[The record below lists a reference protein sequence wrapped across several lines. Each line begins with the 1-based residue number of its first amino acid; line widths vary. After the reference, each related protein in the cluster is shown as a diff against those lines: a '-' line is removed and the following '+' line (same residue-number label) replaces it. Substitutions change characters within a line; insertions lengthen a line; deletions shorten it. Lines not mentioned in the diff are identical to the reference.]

1 MRSHYHRKLY
11 LNIFKIKTEKM
22 ESTLNFFK
30 IENNYYKDKNI
41 IITGATSPV
50 GISLVETLNSLGAN
64 LLLISHDET
73 KLQNTFSHL
82 LELDNNEEDE
92 ENEEQSDSNNNEKN
106 KNLIQYEIIDL
117 ENPKEINKKYPL
129 CLKKLKAKLDILLIC
144 HGINYYSKIK
154 DCSIEDFDKIMNLN
168 VRSVFHILSISVPFL
183 KLTKGNCVIL
193 SSIESFIPKNQGFL
207 NTTSKSMINSL
218 VQNSALELSSFGVR
232 INAVAPSK
240 IKKEEKKDENNIENN
255 FGMIWSGGSA
265 NQSGDRDGDM
275 HPLGKKLIE
284 KENVVDTILF
294 LASDEASFITGEII
308 QNDKGFSINHD
319 LSFTNDNNQ

>member
-1 MRSHYHRKLY
+1 
-11 LNIFKIKTEKM
+11 M

-30 IENNYYKDKNI
+30 IENNYYKNKNI

-50 GISLVETLNSLGAN
+50 GISLVETLISLGAN
-64 LLLISHDET
+64 LLLISHDES

-82 LELDNNEEDE
+82 LESDIDNNNEEE
-92 ENEEQSDSNNNEKN
+92 ENENQSQSNNNNNSSIKN
-106 KNLIQYEIIDL
+106 KNLIQYEIINL
-117 ENPKEINKKYPL
+117 ENAKEINEKYPL

-154 DCSIEDFDKIMNLN
+154 ECTIENFDKIINLN
-168 VRSVFHILSISVPFL
+168 VRSVFHILSLSVPFL

-193 SSIESFIPKNQGFL
+193 SSLESFIPKNQGFL
-207 NTTSKSMINSL
+207 NTTSKAMINSL

-240 IKKEEKKDENNIENN
+240 IKKEEKKDENNFDNN
-255 FGMIWSGGSA
+255 FGMIWGGSG
-265 NQSGDRDGDM
+265 NNNTVNEGGVY
-275 HPLGKKLIE
+275 PLSKKLIE
-284 KENVVDTILF
+284 KNNVADTILF

-308 QNDKGFSINHD
+308 QNDNGFSINHD
-319 LSFTNDNNQ
+319 LSFTNDNNQYN

>member
-1 MRSHYHRKLY
+1 
-11 LNIFKIKTEKM
+11 M

-30 IENNYYKDKNI
+30 IENNYYKNKNI

-50 GISLVETLNSLGAN
+50 GISLVETLISLGAN
-64 LLLISHDET
+64 LLLISHDES

-82 LELDNNEEDE
+82 LESDIDNNNEEE
-92 ENEEQSDSNNNEKN
+92 ENENQSQSNNNNSSIKN
-106 KNLIQYEIIDL
+106 NNLIQYEIIDL
-117 ENPKEINKKYPL
+117 ENAKEINEKYPL

-154 DCSIEDFDKIMNLN
+154 ECTIENFDKIINLN
-168 VRSVFHILSISVPFL
+168 VRSVFHILSLSVPFL

-193 SSIESFIPKNQGFL
+193 SSLESFIPKNQGFL
-207 NTTSKSMINSL
+207 NTTSKAMINSL

-240 IKKEEKKDENNIENN
+240 IKKEEKKDENNFDNN
-255 FGMIWSGGSA
+255 FGMIWGGSG
-265 NQSGDRDGDM
+265 NNNTVNEGGVY
-275 HPLGKKLIE
+275 PLSKKLIE
-284 KENVVDTILF
+284 KNNVADTILF

-308 QNDKGFSINHD
+308 QNDNGFSINHD
-319 LSFTNDNNQ
+319 LSFTNDNNQYN

>member
-1 MRSHYHRKLY
+1 
-11 LNIFKIKTEKM
+11 M

-30 IENNYYKDKNI
+30 IENNYYKNKNI

-50 GISLVETLNSLGAN
+50 GISLIEILISLGAN
-64 LLLISHDET
+64 LLLISHDES

-82 LELDNNEEDE
+82 LESDIDNNNEEE
-92 ENEEQSDSNNNEKN
+92 ENENQSQSNNNNSSIKN
-106 KNLIQYEIIDL
+106 NNLIQYEIIDL
-117 ENPKEINKKYPL
+117 ENAKEINEKYPL

-154 DCSIEDFDKIMNLN
+154 ECTIENFDKIINLN
-168 VRSVFHILSISVPFL
+168 VRSVFHILSLSVPFL

-193 SSIESFIPKNQGFL
+193 SSLESFIPKNQGFL
-207 NTTSKSMINSL
+207 NTTSKAMINSL

-240 IKKEEKKDENNIENN
+240 IKKEEKKDENNFDNN
-255 FGMIWSGGSA
+255 FGMIWGGSG
-265 NQSGDRDGDM
+265 NNNTVNEGGVY
-275 HPLGKKLIE
+275 PLSKKLIE
-284 KENVVDTILF
+284 KNNVADTILF

-308 QNDKGFSINHD
+308 QNDNGFSINHD
-319 LSFTNDNNQ
+319 LSFTNDNNQYN

>member
-1 MRSHYHRKLY
+1 
-11 LNIFKIKTEKM
+11 M

-30 IENNYYKDKNI
+30 IENNYYKNKNI

-50 GISLVETLNSLGAN
+50 GISLVETLISLGAN
-64 LLLISHDET
+64 LLLISHDES

-82 LELDNNEEDE
+82 LESDIDNNNEEE
-92 ENEEQSDSNNNEKN
+92 EKENQSLSNNNNNSSIKN
-106 KNLIQYEIIDL
+106 NNLIQYEIIDL
-117 ENPKEINKKYPL
+117 ENAKEINEKYPL

-154 DCSIEDFDKIMNLN
+154 ECTIENFDKIINLN
-168 VRSVFHILSISVPFL
+168 VRSVFHILSLSVPFL

-193 SSIESFIPKNQGFL
+193 SSLESFIPKNQGFL
-207 NTTSKSMINSL
+207 NTTSKAMINSL

-240 IKKEEKKDENNIENN
+240 IKKEEKKDENNFGNN
-255 FGMIWSGGSA
+255 FGMIWGGSG
-265 NQSGDRDGDM
+265 NNNTVNEGGVY
-275 HPLGKKLIE
+275 PLSKKLIE
-284 KENVVDTILF
+284 KNNVADTILF

-308 QNDKGFSINHD
+308 QNDNGFSINHD
-319 LSFTNDNNQ
+319 LSFTNDNNQHN

>member
-1 MRSHYHRKLY
+1 
-11 LNIFKIKTEKM
+11 M

-30 IENNYYKDKNI
+30 IENNYYKNKNI

-50 GISLVETLNSLGAN
+50 GISLVETLISLGAN
-64 LLLISHDET
+64 LLLISHDES

-82 LELDNNEEDE
+82 LESDIDNNNEEE
-92 ENEEQSDSNNNEKN
+92 ENENQSQSNNNNNSSIKN
-106 KNLIQYEIIDL
+106 NNLIQYEIIDL
-117 ENPKEINKKYPL
+117 ENAKEINEKYPL

-154 DCSIEDFDKIMNLN
+154 ECTIENFDKIINLN
-168 VRSVFHILSISVPFL
+168 VRSVFHILSLSVPFL

-193 SSIESFIPKNQGFL
+193 SSLESFIPKNQGFL
-207 NTTSKSMINSL
+207 NTTSKAMINSL

-240 IKKEEKKDENNIENN
+240 IKKEEKKDENNFDNN
-255 FGMIWSGGSA
+255 FGMIWGGSG
-265 NQSGDRDGDM
+265 NNNTVNEGGVY
-275 HPLGKKLIE
+275 PLSKKLIE
-284 KENVVDTILF
+284 KNNVADTILF

-308 QNDKGFSINHD
+308 QNDNGFSINHD
-319 LSFTNDNNQ
+319 LSFTNNNNQ

>member
-1 MRSHYHRKLY
+1 
-11 LNIFKIKTEKM
+11 M

-30 IENNYYKDKNI
+30 IENNYYKNKNI

-50 GISLVETLNSLGAN
+50 GISLVETLISLGAN
-64 LLLISHDET
+64 LLLISHDES

-82 LELDNNEEDE
+82 LESDIDNNNEEE
-92 ENEEQSDSNNNEKN
+92 ENENQSQSNNNNNSSIKN
-106 KNLIQYEIIDL
+106 NNLIQYEIIDL
-117 ENPKEINKKYPL
+117 ENAKEINEKYPL

-154 DCSIEDFDKIMNLN
+154 ECTIENFDKIINLN
-168 VRSVFHILSISVPFL
+168 VRSVFHILSLSVPFL

-193 SSIESFIPKNQGFL
+193 SSLESFIPKNQGFL
-207 NTTSKSMINSL
+207 NTTSKAMINSL

-240 IKKEEKKDENNIENN
+240 IKKEEKKDENNFDNN
-255 FGMIWSGGSA
+255 FGMIWGGSG
-265 NQSGDRDGDM
+265 NNNTVNEGGVY
-275 HPLGKKLIE
+275 PLSKKLIE
-284 KENVVDTILF
+284 KNNVADTILF

-308 QNDKGFSINHD
+308 QNDNGFSINHD
-319 LSFTNDNNQ
+319 LSFTNDNNQYK

>member
-1 MRSHYHRKLY
+1 
-11 LNIFKIKTEKM
+11 M

-30 IENNYYKDKNI
+30 IENNYYKNKNI

-50 GISLVETLNSLGAN
+50 GISLAETLISLGAN
-64 LLLISHDET
+64 LLLISHDES

-82 LELDNNEEDE
+82 LESDIDNNNEEE
-92 ENEEQSDSNNNEKN
+92 ENENQSQSNNNNNSSIKN
-106 KNLIQYEIIDL
+106 NNLIQYEIIDL
-117 ENPKEINKKYPL
+117 ENAKEINEKYPL

-154 DCSIEDFDKIMNLN
+154 ECTIENFDKIINLN
-168 VRSVFHILSISVPFL
+168 VRSVFHILSLSVPFL

-193 SSIESFIPKNQGFL
+193 SSLESFIPKNQGFL
-207 NTTSKSMINSL
+207 NTTSKAMINSL

-240 IKKEEKKDENNIENN
+240 IKKEEKKDENNFDNN
-255 FGMIWSGGSA
+255 FGMIWGGSG
-265 NQSGDRDGDM
+265 NNNTVNEGGVY
-275 HPLGKKLIE
+275 PLSKKLIE
-284 KENVVDTILF
+284 KNNVADTILF

-308 QNDKGFSINHD
+308 QNDNGFSINHD
-319 LSFTNDNNQ
+319 LSFTNDNNQYN

>member
-1 MRSHYHRKLY
+1 
-11 LNIFKIKTEKM
+11 M

-30 IENNYYKDKNI
+30 IENNYYKNKNI

-50 GISLVETLNSLGAN
+50 GISLVETLISLGAN
-64 LLLISHDET
+64 LLLISHDES
-73 KLQNTFSHL
+73 KLQKTFSHL
-82 LELDNNEEDE
+82 LESDIDNNNEEE
-92 ENEEQSDSNNNEKN
+92 ENENQSQSNNNNSSIKN

-117 ENPKEINKKYPL
+117 ENAKEINEKYPL

-154 DCSIEDFDKIMNLN
+154 ECTIENFDKIINLN
-168 VRSVFHILSISVPFL
+168 VRSVFHILSLSVPFL

-193 SSIESFIPKNQGFL
+193 SSLESFIPKNQGFL
-207 NTTSKSMINSL
+207 NTTSKAMINSL

-240 IKKEEKKDENNIENN
+240 IKKEEKKDENNFDNN
-255 FGMIWSGGSA
+255 FGMIWGGSG
-265 NQSGDRDGDM
+265 NNNTVNEGGVY
-275 HPLGKKLIE
+275 PLSKKLIE
-284 KENVVDTILF
+284 KNNVADTILF

-308 QNDKGFSINHD
+308 QNDNGFSINHD
-319 LSFTNDNNQ
+319 

>member
-1 MRSHYHRKLY
+1 
-11 LNIFKIKTEKM
+11 M

-30 IENNYYKDKNI
+30 IENNYYKNKNI

-50 GISLVETLNSLGAN
+50 GISLVETLFSLGAN
-64 LLLISHDET
+64 LLLISHDES

-82 LELDNNEEDE
+82 LESDIDNNNEEE
-92 ENEEQSDSNNNEKN
+92 ENENQSQSNNNNNSSIKN

-117 ENPKEINKKYPL
+117 ENAKEINEKYPL

-154 DCSIEDFDKIMNLN
+154 ECTIENFDKIINLN
-168 VRSVFHILSISVPFL
+168 VRSVFHILSLSVPFL

-193 SSIESFIPKNQGFL
+193 SSLESFIPKNQGFL
-207 NTTSKSMINSL
+207 NTTSKAMINSL

-240 IKKEEKKDENNIENN
+240 IKKEEKKDENNFDNN
-255 FGMIWSGGSA
+255 FGMIWGGSG
-265 NQSGDRDGDM
+265 NNNTVNEGGVY
-275 HPLGKKLIE
+275 PLSKKLIE
-284 KENVVDTILF
+284 KNNVADTILF

-308 QNDKGFSINHD
+308 QNDNGFSINHD
-319 LSFTNDNNQ
+319 LSFTNDNNQYN

>member
-1 MRSHYHRKLY
+1 
-11 LNIFKIKTEKM
+11 M

-30 IENNYYKDKNI
+30 IENNYYKNKNI

-50 GISLVETLNSLGAN
+50 GISLVETLFSLGAN
-64 LLLISHDET
+64 LLLISHDES

-82 LELDNNEEDE
+82 LESDIDNNNEEE
-92 ENEEQSDSNNNEKN
+92 ENENQSQSNNNNNSSIKN
-106 KNLIQYEIIDL
+106 NNLIQYEIIDL
-117 ENPKEINKKYPL
+117 ENAKEINEKYPL

-154 DCSIEDFDKIMNLN
+154 ECTIENFDKIINLN
-168 VRSVFHILSISVPFL
+168 VRSVFHILSLSVPFL

-193 SSIESFIPKNQGFL
+193 SSLESFIPKNQGFL
-207 NTTSKSMINSL
+207 NTTSKAMINSL

-240 IKKEEKKDENNIENN
+240 IKKEEKKDENNFDNN
-255 FGMIWSGGSA
+255 FGMIWGGSG
-265 NQSGDRDGDM
+265 NNNTVNEGGVY
-275 HPLGKKLIE
+275 PLSKKLIE
-284 KENVVDTILF
+284 KNNVADTILF

-308 QNDKGFSINHD
+308 QNDNGFSINHD
-319 LSFTNDNNQ
+319 LSFTNDNNQYN

>member
-1 MRSHYHRKLY
+1 
-11 LNIFKIKTEKM
+11 M

-30 IENNYYKDKNI
+30 IENNYYKNKNI

-50 GISLVETLNSLGAN
+50 GISLVETLFSLGAN
-64 LLLISHDET
+64 LLLISHDES

-82 LELDNNEEDE
+82 LESDIDNNNEEE
-92 ENEEQSDSNNNEKN
+92 ENENQSQSNNNNSSIKN

-117 ENPKEINKKYPL
+117 ENAKEINEKYPL

-154 DCSIEDFDKIMNLN
+154 ECTIENFDKIINLN
-168 VRSVFHILSISVPFL
+168 VRSVFHILSLSVPFL

-193 SSIESFIPKNQGFL
+193 SSLESFIPKNQGFL
-207 NTTSKSMINSL
+207 NTTSKAMINSL

-240 IKKEEKKDENNIENN
+240 IKKEEKKDENNFDNN
-255 FGMIWSGGSA
+255 FGMIWGGSG
-265 NQSGDRDGDM
+265 NNNTVNEGGVY
-275 HPLGKKLIE
+275 PLGKKLIE
-284 KENVVDTILF
+284 KNNVADTILF

-308 QNDKGFSINHD
+308 QNDNGFSINHD
-319 LSFTNDNNQ
+319 LSFTNDNNQYN